1 CEARSSVIQAE
12 LRGELQ
18 ELAEV
23 VQMRDMFPENV
34 PLGGVPGTVGS
45 GHVEKPGSNKTKKS
59 NGVVCLQPGVLRPH
73 PGSQRHVGE
82 SVRQRGHVRP
92 CGAACIS
99 SLHLFYQQEL
109 VVYLYTPLCRDL
121 IQSPRCGCS
130 VTVTVSVCVS
140 ASSPHLHALHGV
152 LSERPVCRVSG
163 PPATGNSEPT
173 CSRNPGGSE
182 QSETQPGAG
191 EQGDAMIHRSR
202 NCLKALAREDG

>member
-1 CEARSSVIQAE
+1 MVLKTERLEVWKRTLLSITSLALVGKLMVSAAFNIAYVYTSELYPTVISFHFLLPLFLSCFLHRCSAPSMRTRSTPSI
-12 LRGELQ
+12 
-18 ELAEV
+18 
-23 VQMRDMFPENV
+23 N
-34 PLGGVPGTVGS
+34 GS
-45 GHVEKPGSNKTKKS
+45 S
-59 NGVVCLQPGVLRPH
+59 GVVWQRLALGVY
-73 PGSQRHVGE
+73 E
-82 SVRQRGHVRP
+82 
-92 CGAACIS
+92 
-99 SLHLFYQQEL
+99 LHL
-109 VVYLYTPLCRDL
+109 
-121 IQSPRCGCS
+121 QSPRCGCS

-191 EQGDAMIHRSR
+191 EQGDAMLHRSR